1 MGMEPKGKGEINSLR
16 ELLLRTCLLGTRV
29 NKGKSEG
36 WATGKLTSNSEKRRS
51 CSEKVETHPTD
62 TLASNDESTMNVL
75 GEANFSENPLNAANF
90 GETPKGEVH
99 RIPLPRTSVNKGNKK
114 QLS

>member
-75 GEANFSENPLNAANF
+75 GEANFPENALNAANF
-90 GETPKGEVH
+90 AEFPFHALG
-99 RIPLPRTSVNKGNKK
+99 
-114 QLS
+114 